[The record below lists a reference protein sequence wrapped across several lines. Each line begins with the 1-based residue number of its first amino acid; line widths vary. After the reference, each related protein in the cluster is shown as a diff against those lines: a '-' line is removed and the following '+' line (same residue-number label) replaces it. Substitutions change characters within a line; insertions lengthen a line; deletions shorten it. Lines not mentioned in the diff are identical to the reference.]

1 MGFGILF
8 LGYFIATVA
17 GILFPGI
24 AGFFGFILMAF
35 ATLKLSEYH
44 NSFRIPMIACAIAAV
59 VSAFIIPN
67 DISVFAHFSF
77 PSWYTGAL
85 TYADGVRE
93 AVKTVFHLTVCLALR
108 DIARET
114 GEEKIVFSSVRNAV
128 FYGIYYLIQIII
140 LIPAFSEGARYLVPV
155 ALLLYFVILF
165 MFHVMFFSA
174 YMRICD
180 ESDVNMEIKKT
191 NIGWFDRLN
200 AMRAENEQKAADE
213 TTAFF
218 QKRFDRMNEK
228 NKRENAAASNGAKKK
243 KHKK

>member
-8 LGYFIATVA
+8 LGYFVTAVA

-24 AGFFGFILMAF
+24 AGLFGFLLMAF
-35 ATLKLSEYH
+35 ATLKLSEYQH
-44 NSFRIPMIACAIAAV
+44 SFRMPMIACAVAAV
-59 VSAFIIPN
+59 ISVFMIPN

-77 PSWYTGAL
+77 PGWYTDSIS
-85 TYADGVRE
+85 YADGVRE
-93 AVKTVFHLTVCLALR
+93 AVKTFFHLTVCLALR
-108 DIARET
+108 DIARDT
-114 GEEKIVFSSVRNAV
+114 GEEKLVFSSTRNAV
-128 FYGIYYLIQIII
+128 FYSIYYL
-140 LIPAFSEGARYLVPV
+140 LELALFIPALSEGAKYLVPV

-200 AMRAENEQKAADE
+200 SMRAESEQKAADE

-218 QKRFDRMNEK
+218 QKRFDRMNER
-228 NKRENAAASNGAKKK
+228 NKRENASASNEGKKK